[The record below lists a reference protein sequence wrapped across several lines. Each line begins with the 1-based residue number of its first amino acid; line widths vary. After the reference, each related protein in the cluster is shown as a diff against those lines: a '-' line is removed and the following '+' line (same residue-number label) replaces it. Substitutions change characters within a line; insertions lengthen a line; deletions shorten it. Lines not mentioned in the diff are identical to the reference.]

1 MAKSLNAYFAIS
13 ARGSTVSREIIAGI
27 VTFLSMVY
35 ILAVQP
41 DIMSAAGMDTG
52 RVFTATALSAGVATL
67 VMAFVGRIP
76 VALASGLGINAFIA
90 FTVCGAMGYRWETA
104 LTAVLIEGLLFI
116 LLTITGFRELIVKA
130 IPDVIKKAT
139 AVGIGLF
146 IAIVGLNNAGILVT
160 GGGTPIGINAVTSGP
175 PLVAAIGLVILVIL
189 YTLRVPGS
197 VFLAIIASTVI
208 AVPFG
213 LVSIPA
219 DFSPIS
225 KPPAPYFFDFDFSV
239 VMSIDFAVVFFSLLF
254 VDFFD
259 TISTLAGVAHQ
270 GNLLDKNGNIINCK
284 EALLSD
290 AIGTVFGSI
299 FGATTVTSYI
309 ESATGV
315 STGGRTGLASVVTGI
330 LFLAALFL
338 SPFFLLIPSAATA
351 PCLIFTGVLMLGSVT
366 GLNFRDIDVALP
378 VFITV
383 LMIPISYS
391 ISTGLAWGFLSYVLV
406 KFCVGKINDI
416 TVTTWLLSLI
426 FLAKIIWVKA

>member
-1 MAKSLNAYFAIS
+1 MAKSLNAYFGIS
-13 ARGSTVSREIIAGI
+13 ERGSTVSREIVAGI

-41 DIMSAAGMDTG
+41 GIMSAAGMDTG

-76 VALASGLGINAFIA
+76 IALASGLGINAYIA
-90 FTVCGAMGYRWETA
+90 FTVCGAMGYKWETA

-116 LLTITGFRELIVKA
+116 LLTLTGLRELIVKA

-146 IAIVGLNNAGILVT
+146 IAVVGLNNAGILVT
-160 GGGTPIGINAVTSGP
+160 GGGTPIGINPVTSGA
-175 PLVAAIGLVILVIL
+175 PLVAALGLVILVVL
-189 YTLRVPGS
+189 YALRVPGS
-197 VFLAIIASTVI
+197 VFLAIIASTLI
-208 AVPFG
+208 AIPFG
-213 LVSIPA
+213 LVPIPEG
-219 DFSPIS
+219 FSFVS
-225 KPPAPYFFDFDFSV
+225 KPPAPYFFDFDFTNV
-239 VMSIDFAVVFFSLLF
+239 LSIDFVVVFFSLLF

-270 GNLLDKNGNIINCK
+270 GNLLDKDGNIINCK

-315 STGGRTGLASVVTGI
+315 STGGKTGFASVITGV

-391 ISTGLAWGFLSYVLV
+391 ISTGLAWGFLSFTLV
-406 KFCVGKINDI
+406 KFCTGKMNEI
-416 TVTTWLLSLI
+416 TITTWALSLI

>member
-1 MAKSLNAYFAIS
+1 MAKGLNAYFGIA
-13 ARGSTVSREIIAGI
+13 ARGSTVSREVVAGI

-41 DIMSAAGMDTG
+41 GIMSAAGMDTG
-52 RVFTATALSAGVATL
+52 RVFTATAISAGVATL
-67 VMAFVGRIP
+67 IMAFLGRIP
-76 VALASGLGINAFIA
+76 VAMASGLGINAYIA
-90 FTVCGAMGYRWETA
+90 FTVCGAMGYKWETA
-104 LTAVLIEGLLFI
+104 LTAVLVEGVLFI
-116 LLTITGFRELIVKA
+116 LLTLTGLRELIVKA

-139 AVGIGLF
+139 AVGIGMF

-160 GGGTPIGINAVTSGP
+160 GGGTPIGINAVTAGP
-175 PLVAAIGLVILVIL
+175 PLVAALGLVILVIL

-197 VFLAIIASTVI
+197 VFIAIIAATII
-208 AVPFG
+208 AIPLG

-219 DFSPIS
+219 GFSPVS
-225 KPPAPYFFDFDFSV
+225 KPPAPYFFDFDFTNI
-239 VMSIDFAVVFFSLLF
+239 MSIEFAVIFFSLLF

-270 GNLLDKNGNIINCK
+270 GNLLDKDGNIINCK
-284 EALLSD
+284 NALLAD
-290 AIGTVFGSI
+290 AIGTTFGS
-299 FGATTVTSYI
+299 FLGATTVTSYI

-315 STGGRTGLASVVTGI
+315 STGGRTGFASVVTGL

-338 SPFFLLIPSAATA
+338 SPIFLLIPGAATA

-366 GLNFRDIDVALP
+366 GLNFREIDVALP

-383 LMIPISYS
+383 LMIPMSYS
-391 ISTGLAWGFLSYVLV
+391 ISTGLAWGFISYVIV
-406 KFCVGKINDI
+406 KFCVGKLNEIS
-416 TVTTWLLSLI
+416 VTTWILSLI